1 MKLKQLMYVGLMIA
15 LATPMLVDAQIYKWK
30 DKNGVTRYS
39 DTPPTDNQEVQ
50 KIGKDKSKKSIS
62 PTEKPSKPVVNNA
75 AEINKPQSDTEDE
88 AAKLRAR
95 NAEIEKKNNEEKAA
109 QAKIKA
115 ENCRAARAEYET
127 FSQGGRI
134 YQMNE
139 NGEREYFDDT
149 GLNERKLKAQGEIQQ
164 YCN

>member
-1 MKLKQLMYVGLMIA
+1 MKLKQLMYLGLMVA

-39 DTPPTDNQEVQ
+39 DTPPADNVQ
-50 KIGKDKSKKSIS
+50 VDKIGK
-62 PTEKPSKPVVNNA
+62 EKTTKPAPA
-75 AEINKPQSDTEDE
+75 AEKEAKPAANNKTQPDSEDE
-88 AAKLRAR
+88 AAQLRAR
-95 NAEIEKKNNEEKAA
+95 NAEIEKKNKEEKAA
-109 QAKIKA
+109 QAKLKA
-115 ENCRAARAEYET
+115 ENCRSAKADYET

-139 NGEREYFDDT
+139 KGEREYFDDA
-149 GLNERKLKAQGEIQQ
+149 GLNERKAKAQANMQK

>member
-1 MKLKQLMYVGLMIA
+1 MKFKQFIYLGLMIA

-39 DTPPTDNQEVQ
+39 DTPPTNNQQVQ
-50 KIGKDKSKKSIS
+50 KIGKEITTKSTSPVEKQAKPAANNPAANNKSQ
-62 PTEKPSKPVVNNA
+62 P
-75 AEINKPQSDTEDE
+75 DTEDE

-95 NAEIEKKNNEEKAA
+95 NAEIEKKNKEEQAA
-109 QAKIKA
+109 QAKLKA
-115 ENCRAARAEYET
+115 ENCRSAKADYET
-127 FSQGGRI
+127 FAQGGRI

-139 NGEREYFDDT
+139 KGEREYFDDT
-149 GLNERKLKAQGEIQQ
+149 GLNERKAKAQAEMQQ